1 MTACPAGEL
10 GTGIP
15 VFADHR
21 EMLESLNGGID
32 GVLITTPHF
41 LHAPMASDVLKAGL
55 PALVEKPLV
64 CNLEEM
70 RLLQSLE
77 KPEAF
82 VQAGQMQ
89 RFGREENWIK
99 TWLASEAFGEPRLF
113 NLSTRTSTP
122 THTAA
127 RIFGFWTRR
136 APVAES
142 LSRWRSIFW
151 IWQSRHNAPLAGT
164 RTLRAASLQKKPHRP
179 LRKSDKTHLNIKSN
193 HFFL

>member
-1 MTACPAGEL
+1 VASCPAGEL

-21 EMLESLNGGID
+21 KILESLNGVID

-77 KPEAF
+77 KPGAF

-113 NLSTRTSTP
+113 NLDICQNIDCY
-122 THTAA
+122 THGSEDFRILDKA
-127 RIFGFWTRR
+127 RAGGGIVIS
-136 APVAES
+136 VAIHI
-142 LSRWRSIFW
+142 LD
-151 IWQSRHNAPLAGT
+151 LA
-164 RTLRAASLQKKPHRP
+164 KPA
-179 LRKSDKTHLNIKSN
+179 
-193 HFFL
+193 